1 MGTTSVAAS
10 HAIATNLG
18 APMVERLCPEGDV
31 SLGGQNAGR
40 ELKRDKIHIKVS
52 YECMMRCFCMNIARK
67 RRSFMI
73 SDE

>member
-1 MGTTSVAAS
+1 MEFRPFDGNNIGRRVACYR
-10 HAIATNLG
+10 NDLG

-67 RRSFMI
+67 
-73 SDE
+73 